1 MCPAPV
7 LLLWGAAPAHVTAWA
22 DDVDQVTDNDAAT
35 RTTRRHARC
44 RTTLEAHRA
53 PSRARVRLSAWP
65 AGPYVCASVSACAC
79 APAGLPDARTEDV
92 RTRACVICVCLSI
105 RACASACARAV
116 ARVRR
121 LSIQGPRDGPGK
133 ASPVCQGCGR
143 LQWLGLG

>member
-1 MCPAPV
+1 MPDENEGERRQSTQRRESEDRIGKQFREDLQALRIEIKTGFAEQRLFIAEEIPRQFEV
-7 LLLWGAAPAHVTAWA
+7 LGIST
-22 DDVDQVTDNDAAT
+22 
-35 RTTRRHARC
+35 
-44 RTTLEAHRA
+44 
-53 PSRARVRLSAWP
+53 
-65 AGPYVCASVSACAC
+65 
-79 APAGLPDARTEDV
+79 RTEDA